1 MSGKPTSRNVERA
14 NQQHTRM
21 ESEREEEAEAQLS
34 ENTGMDLVAMAPAER
49 TGSDAE
55 FREILRDALNCVARG
70 VSLETRRRFARPG
83 VSDTS
88 KDDEWFPA
96 SAKRQLVRFW
106 GAEEASRL
114 MWAHQDFLFDYFMP
128 MLGNTLELA
137 WKRRVAR
144 ASSVEELV
152 RYLRI
157 WKEASQGTEGSQGES
172 KQEAADGA
180 LVEEVDE

>member
-55 FREILRDALNCVARG
+55 LCEILRGVLNRAALG
-70 VSLETRRRFARPG
+70 VSLDTRRRFARPG

-114 MWAHQDFLFDYFMP
+114 ILAHRDFLFDYFMP
-128 MLGNTLELA
+128 MMGNTLELA